1 MLRFKNVIV
10 SESSSIDKDTGN
22 VSIFNIFNNL
32 SVPAFPVIMNK
43 IVITVILER
52 SDEDGIEGNIE
63 LIIKQKNVVD
73 FHQIVPYLF
82 KDTLGANLKIQ
93 INGFVIKESGVIEI
107 IVKHDDITNVSTISV
122 IKAGTKI

>member
-1 MLRFKNVIV
+1 MLKFKNVIV

-22 VSIFNIFNNL
+22 VSIFNVFNNM
-32 SVPAFPVIMNK
+32 SAPAFPVIMNK

-52 SDEDGIEGNIE
+52 SDEDSIEGNIE

-73 FHQIVPYLF
+73 YHQIVPYLF

-93 INGFVIKESGVIEI
+93 INGFVIKEPGKIKI
-107 IVKHDDITNVSTISV
+107 TVKHDDTTNVNTISV